1 MASKKHYSDIDVNDV
16 CIKLEYTCN
25 DNAGCV
31 TVCLMN
37 KDCVVA
43 SNSWET
49 DAEGYMTH
57 AKFKEAL
64 SYALGLSEARIA
76 VRKNIGLGR
85 PRANG
90 EAVAKAME
98 MYASGEYTVNE
109 IANAT
114 NISCSTVHRY
124 AKERGIKH
132 QMNSEKMGRPKAN
145 KEAVARAIEM
155 YASGEHTVNEIAKEV
170 GISSATINRKVK
182 ECGIKRQK
190 KSA

>member
-25 DNAGCV
+25 DSVGCV

-37 KDCVVA
+37 KDCVIA

-85 PRANG
+85 PKANK

-114 NISCSTVHRY
+114 NISCATVHRY
-124 AKERGIKH
+124 AKERGINH
-132 QMNSEKMGRPKAN
+132 QMNGRNMGRPRADKEKVTKAM
-145 KEAVARAIEM
+145 EM
-155 YASGEHTVNEIAKEV
+155 YASGEHTVKEIAKEV
-170 GISSATINRKVK
+170 GISSTTINRRAK